1 MIIRLFWFLIPN
13 HKFYEYALISKQC
26 DILNVFLMFLFNP
39 CLINK
44 QRFSIRKNR
53 ITLATRDAASDL
65 KNHFISNRYYKIL
78 TNRKRRVRFRYRRNA
93 RY

>member
-39 CLINK
+39 CLMSINSAFQYAK
-44 QRFSIRKNR
+44 
-53 ITLATRDAASDL
+53 TAS
-65 KNHFISNRYYKIL
+65 RW
-78 TNRKRRVRFRYRRNA
+78 RRAMRLLI
-93 RY
+93 

>member
-1 MIIRLFWFLIPN
+1 M
-13 HKFYEYALISKQC
+13 S
-26 DILNVFLMFLFNP
+26 DV
-39 CLINK
+39 NK